1 MRDMLKT
8 ALNTIS
14 NAFCKKLT
22 MPSSDTQE
30 TEEYFQEQTTAGGA
44 GMANSSAVHGD
55 ITDEAGGASRFVTS
69 ENMMM
74 SSSEHAASSGARG
87 ADSTVIVDS
96 KFVMILFRTVWCHVI
111 IFKVIFLL

>member
-1 MRDMLKT
+1 MLKR

-44 GMANSSAVHGD
+44 GLANGSAVHGD
-55 ITDEAGGASRFVTS
+55 MTDAAAGASRVVTS
-69 ENMMM
+69 ENVMI
-74 SSSEHAASSGARG
+74 SSSEHAASLGARG

-96 KFVMILFRTVWCHVI
+96 KFVMMLF
-111 IFKVIFLL
+111 